1 MALDE
6 ETFNQLLDT
15 VSRFVEERLI
25 PLEAEVGEND
35 QMPAGIVQEMKDL
48 GLFGLSIPEEYGGL
62 GLSVEEEVRVITEIG
77 HASPAFRSTFGTN
90 NGIGSQGIVID
101 GSDEQKQTYLPKM
114 AAGELVGS
122 FALTEPDSGSDA
134 ASLRT
139 SAKKDGNEY
148 VLDGTKRFITNA
160 PNAGVFTVMART
172 DPENKGAGGISA
184 FLVERDTDGL
194 SFGKPYKKMGQ
205 QGAPVCDVIFDNCR
219 IPASALIGP
228 EEGQGFKTAM
238 KVLDR
243 GRLTIS
249 ASCIGNAERLVRD
262 CLSYAMDRKQ
272 FGKPISD
279 FQLVQAMLA
288 DCETEIYAAKS
299 MVLDAAR
306 RKDAGENITKLAAI
320 CKYYCSEM
328 VGRVADRAVQIHG
341 GAGYI
346 ADYGIERFY
355 RDVRLYRLYEGTSQV
370 QQLIIA
376 REMLKE
382 AAG

>member
-15 VSRFVEERLI
+15 VSRFVDERLI
-25 PLEAEVGEND
+25 PLEAEVSEND
-35 QMPAGIVQEMKDL
+35 EMPAGLVQEMKDL

-77 HASPAFRSTFGTN
+77 HTSPAFRSTFGTN

-101 GSDEQKQTYLPKM
+101 GSEEQKQKYLPRM
-114 AAGELVGS
+114 ATGELVGS

-139 SAKKDGNEY
+139 SAKLDGNEY
-148 VLDGTKRFITNA
+148 VLNGTKRFITNA

-184 FLVERDTDGL
+184 FLVERGADGL

-219 IPASALIGP
+219 VPADALIGP

-262 CLSYAMDRKQ
+262 CLAYAMDRKQ

-279 FQLVQAMLA
+279 FQLIQAMLA